1 MFIVVSFIITPNWK
15 QPRCFSV
22 GEWIN
27 KQWYIQR
34 VNSVV
39 KRNEL
44 LIHSATWVNL
54 KSILLNER
62 KPSEKL

>member
-1 MFIVVSFIITPNWK
+1 MFIILLFIIAKSSK